1 MAEIT
6 VTGVSDWISKGVM
19 RTIWANFNST
29 GNGTQLEAPNLP
41 DKTVTVYG
49 TYVSGGGTILIQGSE
64 VGGTGLWFTLADPQ
78 GNALSIATGKVEQI
92 LENPR
97 YIRPRMSAQ
106 ASTTSVN
113 IVIISQS
120 TRR

>member
-6 VTGVSDWISKGVM
+6 ITGVTDWINKGVM
-19 RTIWANFNST
+19 RTIWASFNST

-49 TYVSGGGTILIQGSE
+49 SYVSGGGTILIQGSD
-64 VGGTGLWFTLADPQ
+64 VGGTGAWFTLADPQ
-78 GNALSIATGKVEQI
+78 GTALSIATGKTEQI

-106 ASTTSVN
+106 AATTSVN
-113 IVIISQS
+113 VVIISQS

>member
-1 MAEIT
+1 MPEIT
-6 VTGVSDWISKGVM
+6 ITGVSNWINKGVM
-19 RTIWANFNST
+19 RTIWASFNST

-49 TYVSGGGTILIQGSE
+49 SYVSGGGTILIQGSE
-64 VGGTGLWFTLADPQ
+64 VGGTGAWFTLADPQ
-78 GNALSIATGKVEQI
+78 GTALSIATGKTEQI

-113 IVIISQS
+113 VVIISQS

>member
-6 VTGVSDWISKGVM
+6 VTGVSDWISRGVM

-49 TYVSGGGTILIQGSE
+49 T
-64 VGGTGLWFTLADPQ
+64 
-78 GNALSIATGKVEQI
+78 
-92 LENPR
+92 
-97 YIRPRMSAQ
+97 
-106 ASTTSVN
+106 
-113 IVIISQS
+113 
-120 TRR
+120 

>member
-6 VTGVSDWISKGVM
+6 VTGRGDWISKGVYRM
-19 RTIWANFNST
+19 SWPTFNST
-29 GNGTQLEAPNLP
+29 GNGTQFEAPNLP

-64 VGGTGLWFTLADPQ
+64 VGGTGLWFTLNDPQ
-78 GNALSIATGKVEQI
+78 GNALSIATGKVETI

-113 IVIISQS
+113 VVIIAQS
-120 TRR
+120 TKR